1 MVRTALLSA
10 VAALGLTAAAPAAGH
25 PPVPSRYPTYP
36 RPYPNYPRPY
46 PGYPSHYHPG
56 RPPYGPPISINYRV
70 LYRTCDHERWR
81 TYGSYDSHYRAER
94 AANHLRDRG
103 YEVQVVTW

>member
-25 PPVPSRYPTYP
+25 PPVPPRHPSYPT
-36 RPYPNYPRPY
+36 PY
-46 PGYPSHYHPG
+46 PGHGSHYPG
-56 RPPYGPPISINYRV
+56 RPPYGRPISIDYRV
-70 LYRTCDHERWR
+70 MYRTCDHERWQ
-81 TYGSYDSHYRAER
+81 TQGTYDSHYRAER
-94 AANHLRDRG
+94 VANSLRYRG